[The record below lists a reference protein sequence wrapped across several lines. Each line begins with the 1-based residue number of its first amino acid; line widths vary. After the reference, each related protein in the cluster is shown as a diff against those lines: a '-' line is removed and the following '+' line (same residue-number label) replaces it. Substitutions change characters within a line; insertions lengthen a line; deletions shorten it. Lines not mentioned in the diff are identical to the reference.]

1 MMTDPIAD
9 MLTRIRNGL
18 QSRHAAVEMPASKLK
33 SAIAEVLK
41 DEGYIKGF
49 QTTGEGATKTL
60 KVELRYVGKNEPVL
74 SGLKRISKPGSAG
87 LLRSDRYP
95 ARVWR
100 ARCGDHFDLAWC
112 DERRPG
118 AQAARGRR
126 NHLPRLVRQE
136 GKSHVS
142 NRTHAD
148 PAARPT

>member
-60 KVELRYVGKNEPVL
+60 KVELRYVGKNEPVV
-74 SGLKRISKPGSAG
+74 SGIKRISKPGLRVYSASGEIPRVFGG
-87 LLRSDRYP
+87 LGVAIVSTSRGVMS
-95 ARVWR
+95 
-100 ARCGDHFDLAWC
+100 
-112 DERRPG
+112 G
-118 AQAARGRR
+118 AQARKMGIGGE
-126 NHLPRLVRQE
+126 VIC
-136 GKSHVS
+136 HVW
-142 NRTHAD
+142 
-148 PAARPT
+148 

>member
-41 DEGYIKGF
+41 AEGYIKGF

-74 SGLKRISKPGSAG
+74 SGLKRISKPGLRVYSQATEIPRVFGG
-87 LLRSDRYP
+87 LGVAIISTSRGVMS
-95 ARVWR
+95 
-100 ARCGDHFDLAWC
+100 
-112 DERRPG
+112 G
-118 AQAARGRR
+118 AQARKMRVGG
-126 NHLPRLVRQE
+126 E
-136 GKSHVS
+136 IICHVW
-142 NRTHAD
+142 
-148 PAARPT
+148 

>member
-49 QTTGEGATKTL
+49 ATTGEGATKTL

-74 SGLKRISKPGSAG
+74 SGLKRISKPGLRVYSQATDIPRVFGG
-87 LLRSDRYP
+87 LGVAIISTSRGVMS
-95 ARVWR
+95 
-100 ARCGDHFDLAWC
+100 
-112 DERRPG
+112 G
-118 AQAARGRR
+118 AQARKMRVGG
-126 NHLPRLVRQE
+126 E
-136 GKSHVS
+136 IICHVW
-142 NRTHAD
+142 
-148 PAARPT
+148 

>member
-49 QTTGEGATKTL
+49 ATTGEGATKTL

-74 SGLKRISKPGSAG
+74 SGLKRISKPGLRVYSAATDIPRVFGG
-87 LLRSDRYP
+87 LGVAIISTSRGVMS
-95 ARVWR
+95 
-100 ARCGDHFDLAWC
+100 
-112 DERRPG
+112 G
-118 AQAARGRR
+118 AQARKMRVGG
-126 NHLPRLVRQE
+126 E
-136 GKSHVS
+136 IICHVW
-142 NRTHAD
+142 
-148 PAARPT
+148 